1 MTSIDWSRFPATS
14 GSRHDL
20 GQCDFR
26 LEEGGS
32 LAVYGE
38 RPKVSTGN
46 DSLPWFVFHG
56 GPGGR
61 INSSL
66 IGPLRK
72 LGLGWFGFDQ
82 RNSGLSDDLRLEDLD
97 LQRMVDDAMAV
108 ADHLGCG
115 SFNILAGSWGA
126 TIALALAS
134 QQPDRVAYSVLRAPF
149 IPFRS
154 RLDHFFRLLEEAGP
168 ELFACYLGAG
178 WRTAE
183 VTSYI
188 LVPDSRE
195 QLTTACLCWSILE
208 ECLLGIRSEV
218 PKNLNDT
225 VSKLSAKD
233 IEKLWRKYQL
243 QCHFLAH
250 DCFWPE
256 PAWQKDMQ
264 KLASSGVKIAICQGT
279 KDTVCPPD
287 GALLIKDLIPKTK
300 LGLIQNCGHLAGSSL
315 MDNALE
321 AAISDYVS

>member
-1 MTSIDWSRFPATS
+1 MSSIDWSRFPATS
-14 GSRHDL
+14 GSLHDL

-26 LEEGGS
+26 LELGGS

-72 LGLGWFGFDQ
+72 SGLGWFGFDQ
-82 RNSGLSDDLRLEDLD
+82 RNSGHSDDLRLEDLD
-97 LQRMVDDAMAV
+97 LQRMVDDALAV
-108 ADHLGCG
+108 ADQLGVD

-126 TIALALAS
+126 TIALAIAS
-134 QQPDRVAYSVLRAPF
+134 QQPGRVANAVLRAPF
-149 IPFRS
+149 VPFRS
-154 RLDHFFRLLEEAGP
+154 RLDHFFKLLEDAGP
-168 ELFACYLGAG
+168 ALFASYLGAG

-188 LVPDSRE
+188 LVPDSKE
-195 QLTTACLCWSILE
+195 QLTAACLCWSLLE
-208 ECLLGIRSEV
+208 ECLLGIRTQV
-218 PKNLNDT
+218 PPDLIEA
-225 VSKLSAKD
+225 VSKLTAKD

-243 QCHFLAH
+243 QSHFLAH

-256 PAWQKDMQ
+256 PAWQADIQ
-264 KLASSGVKIAICQGT
+264 KLSASNVNINICQGT
-279 KDTVCPPD
+279 KDPVCPPD
-287 GALLIKDLIPKTK
+287 GALLIKDLIPHCN
-300 LGLIQNCGHLAGSSL
+300 LNLIQNCGHLAGSSL

-321 AAISDYVS
+321 AAISSCIP